1 MIGQSPRNRTIRLL
15 GSACGLLL
23 GAGVVSA
30 VDATVARADTPPVLS
45 GVPAGAPATLT
56 PPAVPVSAAP
66 GVPSD
71 LGAPATTVA
80 PTTVPPPALPPTT
93 PPPTTVPPTTVPVP
107 STVAPTT
114 VPVTSPPPVTAPPA
128 TTPPPPP
135 PTTRPAPSRQA
146 RVEQRY
152 AASVPAAWRAAFAVR
167 FSIIDGDTSWSHP
180 DGRIEI
186 AATHADSSDA
196 HLAVVITHEFGH
208 LIAYRYGSGAY
219 AGAAP
224 QGWPEATS
232 NPAEHWADC
241 VEQVFTGTVDPSHG
255 LPPCAGDQLA
265 WARQYLAAG
274 PPAA

>member
-45 GVPAGAPATLT
+45 GVPAGAPATLA

-80 PTTVPPPALPPTT
+80 PTTVPSTT
-93 PPPTTVPPTTVPVP
+93 LPPTTVPPTTVPVP
-107 STVAPTT
+107 STVAPTF
-114 VPVTSPPPVTAPPA
+114 VPVTTIPPVTAPPA
-128 TTPPPPP
+128 TSPPPPPP
-135 PTTRPAPSRQA
+135 PTTAPAAPSRQQ

-152 AASVPAAWRAAFAVR
+152 AASVPAAWQVAFTVR
-167 FSIIDGDTSWSHP
+167 STIVDGDTSWAHP
-180 DGRIEI
+180 DGHIEI
-186 AATHADSSDA
+186 ATSHADSGDA

-208 LIAYRYGSGAY
+208 LIAFRYGSGAY

-224 QGWPEATS
+224 AGWPEATS

-241 VEQVFTGTVDPSHG
+241 VQQVFTGTLDPSHG
-255 LPPCAGDQLA
+255 LPPCRGDQLS

-274 PPAA
+274 PPPA